1 MLGTLP
7 CADRWRKP
15 THDSLMTQQYHAAYS
30 AEQLLDDDHI
40 QVHTGLG
47 EEVKGSLRGSNVASA
62 LQKISLGSRAAK
74 SQQGVDH
81 ASLLEAGVKKNMEMD
96 NAGMCLSEVGD
107 DRITT
112 GTTEI

>member
-81 ASLLEAGVKKNMEMD
+81 ASLIEDDVKTNMEMD

-107 DRITT
+107 DQIKSC
-112 GTTEI
+112 TTEV